1 MGYKITL
8 NEVDRQRL
16 ARLLRLAEHVVEE
29 HILVVD
35 GLVALDTLRIYT
47 YEDVALAQRLAK
59 MLEDTNEYV
68 VISDRSPL

>member
-29 HILVVD
+29 HILVGD